1 MHLNM
6 SDMATIPKNRKRQ
19 RQSALRT
26 PLSAVLGTETH
37 VRVIRALGEIG
48 SPIGLADLARH
59 IKMDKS
65 GVWRATGVLEQLGVI
80 ETVGIGSQQ
89 RLQLRKAY
97 PLHKHLIGLFRAERV
112 RFEKLLSALREVT
125 NCLRPMPKSI
135 WIEGQ
140 AAKGTDQPGDSII
153 IGLIAPS
160 SEAGRLGEAL
170 ASRVVPIEQQHD
182 VGIEIRS
189 LTMADLAV
197 LDPGE
202 TSSFNDVILLSG
214 VPPFALRAGA
224 LRRTSGRVGKVIS
237 HKHRDEQSLALGHAI
252 ASRIAKDPTI
262 ARRARR
268 FLGKRLAT
276 ASPREARELEEWAR
290 ILQTFSTPRLQ
301 KLLTD
306 QSERATRLRQSSPFV
321 QALSASERSEV
332 MNEVR
337 RQGLHEPPE

>member
-1 MHLNM
+1 
-6 SDMATIPKNRKRQ
+6 MAAIPKKRKRQ
-19 RQSALRT
+19 DQSALRT
-26 PLSAVLGTETH
+26 PLSAILGTETH

-97 PLHKHLIGLFRAERV
+97 PLHQHLIGLFRAERI
-112 RFEKLLSALREVT
+112 RFEKLLSALKEVA
-125 NCLRPMPKSI
+125 NSLRPMPKSI

-140 AAKGTDQPGDSII
+140 VAKGTDQPGDPII
-153 IGLIAPS
+153 IGLVAPS
-160 SEAGRLGEAL
+160 SDAGRLGEAL
-170 ASRVVPIEQQHD
+170 ASRVAPIERQHD
-182 VGIEIRS
+182 VGIEIRA

-197 LDPGE
+197 LDPRE
-202 TSSFNDVILLSG
+202 TKSLNDVILLSG
-214 VPPFALRAGA
+214 VPPFALRVGSV
-224 LRRTSGRVGKVIS
+224 RRTSERVGELVS

-262 ARRARR
+262 TRRARH
-268 FLGKRLAT
+268 FLRKRLAI
-276 ASPREARELEEWAR
+276 ASPRETRELEEWSR
-290 ILQTFSTPRLQ
+290 ILKTFSTPRLQ

-321 QALSASERSEV
+321 QALSASDRSEV

-337 RQGLHEPPE
+337 RRGLHEPPE